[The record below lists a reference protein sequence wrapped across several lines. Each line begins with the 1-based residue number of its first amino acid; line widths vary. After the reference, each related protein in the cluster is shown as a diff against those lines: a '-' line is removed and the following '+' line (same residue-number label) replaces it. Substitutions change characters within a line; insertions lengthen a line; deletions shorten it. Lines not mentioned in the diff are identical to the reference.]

1 MAMAIGTPSQSRTS
15 IQIISNMG
23 RKNEKGTMTSMTYP
37 FVTRGAEAFVA
48 AVVLV
53 NFAGN
58 MGNFPKELG
67 DYP

>member
-1 MAMAIGTPSQSRTS
+1 MTNV
-15 IQIISNMG
+15 IS
-23 RKNEKGTMTSMTYP
+23 P
-37 FVTRGAEAFVA
+37 FVTRWAQAFVA

-67 DYP
+67 DCTLHNLKVR